1 MIFQSRVIGDLGAT
15 GHVRIVRQ
23 LDYKLEQGSAMILSL
38 NIKDLIV
45 SSQTIHLRQLILNR
59 WTTEHRLKRKVN
71 RVWIIHVQV
80 IESFDTSIFIEV
92 VYAKKAKYFT
102 QTTFNYRC

>member
-1 MIFQSRVIGDLGAT
+1 MIFQSRVIGGLGAT

-38 NIKDLIV
+38 NIKELIV

-59 WTTEHRLKRKVN
+59 WTTEPRLKLKVS
-71 RVWIIHVQV
+71 RVWIDHVQV
-80 IESFDTSIFIEV
+80 IENFNTSICIGV
-92 VYAKKAKYFT
+92 VKILLKSQIFYANYF
-102 QTTFNYRC
+102 